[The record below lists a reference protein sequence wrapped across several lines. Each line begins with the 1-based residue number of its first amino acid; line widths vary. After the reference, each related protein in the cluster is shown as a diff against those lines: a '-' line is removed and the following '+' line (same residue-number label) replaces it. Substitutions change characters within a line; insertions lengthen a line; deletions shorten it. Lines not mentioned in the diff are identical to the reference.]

1 MTELLLF
8 CGDMDTTPRWF
19 ASVCHHFLSPLAL
32 LLLIVKKN
40 QAIYYAQLS
49 ILFWYLHRL
58 TGKHWYLG
66 YRVLII
72 CNVFKLMLF
81 LSVRKYSLIIPAGYV
96 VTSTLQYLST
106 CGYPD
111 GVFAP
116 MAYND

>member
-58 TGKHWYLG
+58 TGK
-66 YRVLII
+66 
-72 CNVFKLMLF
+72 LMLF

-116 MAYND
+116 MAYNYLI

>member
-8 CGDMDTTPRWF
+8 CGDMDTFPRWF

-66 YRVLII
+66 YRVLILS
-72 CNVFKLMLF
+72 FAMF
-81 LSVRKYSLIIPAGYV
+81 LS
-96 VTSTLQYLST
+96 
-106 CGYPD
+106 
-111 GVFAP
+111 
-116 MAYND
+116 